1 MDKKRFGKKINLVRK
16 EQKITAEKLAEL
28 CGVEPSHIRSIE
40 GGRRLPSLPLFEKI
54 CKTLNISP
62 NYLLECNFFEN
73 NTENTLEE
81 LNYCTKSELDIIQH
95 LLHSYLEY
103 QKKES
108 YKESPVNY

>member
-54 CKTLNISP
+54 CKSLNISP

-73 NTENTLEE
+73 TTENTLEE

>member
-54 CKTLNISP
+54 CRNLNISP
-62 NYLLECNFFEN
+62 NYLLECEMVEN
-73 NTENTLEE
+73 NESNQLTELS
-81 LNYCTKSELDIIQH
+81 YCTKSELDIIKH
-95 LLHSYLEY
+95 LVHSYLDY
-103 QKKES
+103 QKKDS
-108 YKESPVNY
+108 YVMKKVL